1 MTRRAHGE
9 AMSWTKDLEE
19 QLPGG
24 EEHRAHGERD
34 GEAASAAL
42 LAQHKAE
49 EARGSEV
56 VDPYGA
62 SRQAMP
68 RPSEQVSSLNASLFV
83 LGWLINNIG
92 VTLLNKAAFQFV
104 KFPYPYTLSAV
115 HMACNTI
122 GTLVYFGVFSEER
135 KKRKNLGIDGQRRI
149 LAFSLIFA
157 ANIAIGNASLKY
169 VSVNFNQVMRSL
181 VPGVV
186 MVIGSQFFGK
196 SHSADRKRTLVPVI
210 IGVMLA
216 CFGEMH
222 FSYLGFF
229 VTCFCVLL
237 AAAKVVLS
245 NVMLTGEF
253 KLGPLDL
260 LSRMCPLAFVEIITV
275 AFLNGELAA
284 LAADWPELSQSKA
297 IPVVL
302 ISGIAS
308 FTLNITSFYANKMT
322 SALTLSVAANAKQ
335 VLMIVIATIVFG
347 TPMNAVN
354 GVGTMIV
361 LAGSAWYSQVSLAE
375 SNASEP
381 GKQRG

>member
-1 MTRRAHGE
+1 
-9 AMSWTKDLEE
+9 MSWSKEGGRLDEE
-19 QLPGG
+19 TG
-24 EEHRAHGERD
+24 EEAESQTIG
-34 GEAASAAL
+34 L
-42 LAQHKAE
+42 LAHTKAE
-49 EARGSEV
+49 GEGLGLGARQSGGDVGDAPQQSV
-56 VDPYGA
+56 
-62 SRQAMP
+62 
-68 RPSEQVSSLNASLFV
+68 VSSVEKTSSIHASLFV

-92 VTLLNKAAFQFV
+92 VTLLNKSAFQFV

-115 HMACNTI
+115 HMACNTL
-122 GTLVYFGVFSEER
+122 GTLVYFGLFAEER
-135 KKRKNLGIDGQRRI
+135 KKRKNLGVDGQRRI

-157 ANIAIGNASLKY
+157 ANIAIGNASLRY

-186 MVIGSQFFGK
+186 MILGSQFLGK
-196 SHSADRKRTLVPVI
+196 SQSARKAKTLVPVI

-229 VTCFCVLL
+229 VTCCCVLL

-245 NVMLTGEF
+245 NVMLTGEY

-275 AFLNGELAA
+275 AFLNGELSA

-297 IPVVL
+297 VPVVL

-335 VLMIVIATIVFG
+335 VLMIIIATIVFG
-347 TPMNAVN
+347 TPMNVVN
-354 GVGTMIV
+354 GIGTVIV
-361 LAGSAWYSQVSLAE
+361 LGGSAWYSQVSLAE
-375 SNASEP
+375 SNQQA
-381 GKQRG
+381 KARG